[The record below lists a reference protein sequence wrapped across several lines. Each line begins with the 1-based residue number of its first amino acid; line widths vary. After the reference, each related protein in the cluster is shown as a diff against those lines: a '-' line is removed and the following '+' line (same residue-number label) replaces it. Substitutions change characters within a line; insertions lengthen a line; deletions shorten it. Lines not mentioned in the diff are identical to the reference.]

1 MSTASASGVIGRRA
15 RCGDRAGQIVRERSQ
30 VSEPNHLLRTARERT
45 RRRSRPTRACP
56 APSWPRQVNT
66 WLHEHTQRAGALDD
80 HVIARYERGKVHG
93 LGNDYQAAFRA
104 VLKVTND

>member
-1 MSTASASGVIGRRA
+1 
-15 RCGDRAGQIVRERSQ
+15 
-30 VSEPNHLLRTARERT
+30 
-45 RRRSRPTRACP
+45 
-56 APSWPRQVNT
+56 VNT

-80 HVIARYERGKVHG
+80 HAIARYERGKVHW